1 MSFASSAAADNSICV
16 MLGVE
21 PLESTEL
28 VMHKEVSLRCQIAC
42 ASLRSA

>member
-1 MSFASSAAADNSICV
+1 MSFALSAAADNSICV

-28 VMHKEVSLRCQIAC
+28 VTYKEVRLGCQIAC